1 MNTFYRYKTSRWR
14 EREIERLECT
24 RETDKTLW
32 VMEKWFFTPDEK
44 AVERQRRKDTTG
56 EHYHET
62 WEDAHKW
69 LLESAEAAVIAA
81 RRNLEVANST
91 LSNIKGMKKPE
102 DA

>member
-1 MNTFYRYKTSRWR
+1 MTTFYRYKTSRWADNK
-14 EREIERLECT
+14 IERLECT

-32 VMEKWFFTPDEK
+32 VLERWMDTAP
-44 AVERQRRKDTTG
+44 VERQRRKDTSG

-62 WEDAHKW
+62 WEAAHKW

-81 RRNLEVANST
+81 RRNLEVANSK
-91 LSNIKGMKKPE
+91 LGNIKGMKKPE